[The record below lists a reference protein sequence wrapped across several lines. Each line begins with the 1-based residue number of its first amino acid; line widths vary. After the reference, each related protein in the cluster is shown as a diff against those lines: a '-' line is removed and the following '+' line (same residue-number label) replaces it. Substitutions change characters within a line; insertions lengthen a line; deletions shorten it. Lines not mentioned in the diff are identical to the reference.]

1 MTNIKCFLSFLVGLI
16 VCNLMSCNRTRV
28 DVNLED
34 LAQVNYV
41 ESTMSVLFF
50 TSPTCSPCVQMKKS
64 VWPHPAV
71 MSALTVYKNSPKM
84 LDSANEND
92 AKQFYRYNIEY
103 VPATIVVD
111 HEGLEDKRYVGYMDV
126 ETLVEFLD

>member
-1 MTNIKCFLSFLVGLI
+1 MTNIQCFLSFLAGLI
-16 VCNLMSCNRTRV
+16 VCHLMSCNKTSV
-28 DVNLED
+28 DMNLEN
-34 LAQVNYV
+34 VNYT

-84 LDSANEND
+84 LDSANKND

-126 ETLVEFLD
+126 ETLVEFL

>member
-1 MTNIKCFLSFLVGLI
+1 MTNIQCFLSFLAGLV
-16 VCNLMSCNRTRV
+16 VCSLISCNNAHM
-28 DVNLED
+28 DLED
-34 LAQVNYV
+34 VKYV
-41 ESTMSVLFF
+41 EPTMLVLFF

-103 VPATIVVD
+103 VPATIILD

>member
-1 MTNIKCFLSFLVGLI
+1 MTIIKLILSFLAGLM
-16 VCNLMSCNRTRV
+16 VCHLMSCNKTSV
-28 DVNLED
+28 DMNLEN
-34 LAQVNYV
+34 VNYT

-71 MSALTVYKNSPKM
+71 TAALTAYKNSPKI
-84 LDSANEND
+84 LDSANETD
-92 AKQFYRYNIEY
+92 ANQFYRYNIKY
-103 VPATIVVD
+103 VPATIIVD

>member
-1 MTNIKCFLSFLVGLI
+1 MTTVKLMLSFLAGLM
-16 VCNLMSCNRTRV
+16 VCHLMSCNKTSL
-28 DVNLED
+28 DMNLEN
-34 LAQVNYV
+34 VNYT

-84 LDSANEND
+84 LDSANKND

>member
-1 MTNIKCFLSFLVGLI
+1 MI
-16 VCNLMSCNRTRV
+16 CNLISCDSTRMRLE
-28 DVNLED
+28 DVN
-34 LAQVNYV
+34 YT

-84 LDSANEND
+84 LDSANKND

-103 VPATIVVD
+103 VPATIIVD

>member
-1 MTNIKCFLSFLVGLI
+1 MTNIKCFLSFLAGI
-16 VCNLMSCNRTRV
+16 VICNLISCDSTRMRLE
-28 DVNLED
+28 DVN
-34 LAQVNYV
+34 YT

>member
-1 MTNIKCFLSFLVGLI
+1 M
-16 VCNLMSCNRTRV
+16 
-28 DVNLED
+28 NLEN
-34 LAQVNYV
+34 VNYT